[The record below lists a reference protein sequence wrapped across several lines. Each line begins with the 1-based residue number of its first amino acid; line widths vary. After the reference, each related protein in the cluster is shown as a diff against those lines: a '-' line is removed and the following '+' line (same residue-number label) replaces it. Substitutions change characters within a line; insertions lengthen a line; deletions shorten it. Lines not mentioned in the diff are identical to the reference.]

1 MKTIQIIQRRN
12 IFYAVSIVF
21 LLASAFFIFKF
32 GLKLGIDFRGGT
44 LIEVSGEGLSESDIK
59 DNLGELNLD
68 SLSVQVAENNSF
80 IIRFSSDDD
89 QQNQLV
95 QEEIKSLGEEISINR
110 VEFISSVISDELKKK
125 AIIAVII
132 ASIAIAL
139 YIAWAFR
146 KVSYPVESW
155 KYGVAALISLMH
167 NIVITV
173 GFFAFFGWKYGTEI
187 NTPFI
192 AALLT
197 ILGYSINDT
206 IVVFDR
212 IRENLNKAG
221 AKKDF
226 ENTVNRSINETL
238 ARSINT
244 SLTVAMVLVAII
256 LFGGESIKDFSLA
269 LLIGIAFGAYS
280 SIFIA
285 SPLLVSIYFY
295 KNKRLK

>member
-1 MKTIQIIQRRN
+1 MKIIQKRK
-12 IFYAVSIVF
+12 IYYTVSVAFVLIS
-21 LLASAFFIFKF
+21 LFFIFKF
-32 GLKLGIDFRGGT
+32 GLKPGIDFRGGT
-44 LIEVSGEGLSESDIK
+44 LIEVSGESLKDADIK
-59 DNLGELNLD
+59 NSLTELNLD
-68 SLSVQVAENNSF
+68 SLSVQSTEKNSF

-89 QQNQLV
+89 QKNQQV
-95 QEEIKSLGEEISINR
+95 QEKIKTLDNATVDR

-125 AIIAVII
+125 AVVAVII
-132 ASIAIAL
+132 ASIAITL

-155 KYGVAALISLMH
+155 KYGGAALISLLH
-167 NIVITV
+167 DIVITV

-212 IRENLNKAG
+212 IRENLNRAD

-244 SLTVAMVLVAII
+244 SLTVIMVLVTII
-256 LFGGESIKDFSLA
+256 LFGGESIRDFSLA
-269 LLIGIAFGAYS
+269 LLIGITFGAYS

-285 SPLLVSIYFY
+285 SPLLVSVYYY
-295 KNKRLK
+295 KNKIIESK

>member
-1 MKTIQIIQRRN
+1 MKIIQKRK
-12 IFYAVSIVF
+12 IYYTVSVAFVLIS
-21 LLASAFFIFKF
+21 LFFIFKF
-32 GLKLGIDFRGGT
+32 GLKPGIDFRGGT
-44 LIEVSGEGLSESDIK
+44 LIEVSGESLKDADIK
-59 DNLGELNLD
+59 NSLTELNLD
-68 SLSVQVAENNSF
+68 SLSVQSTEKNSF

-89 QQNQLV
+89 QKNQQV
-95 QEEIKSLGEEISINR
+95 QEKIKTLDNATVDR

-125 AIIAVII
+125 AVVAVII
-132 ASIAIAL
+132 ASIAITL

-155 KYGVAALISLMH
+155 KYGGAALISLLH
-167 NIVITV
+167 DIVITV

-212 IRENLNKAG
+212 IRENLNRAG

-244 SLTVAMVLVAII
+244 SLTVIMVLVTII
-256 LFGGESIKDFSLA
+256 LFGGESIRDFSLA
-269 LLIGIAFGAYS
+269 LLIGITFGAYS

-285 SPLLVSIYFY
+285 SPLLVSVYYY
-295 KNKRLK
+295 KNKIIESK